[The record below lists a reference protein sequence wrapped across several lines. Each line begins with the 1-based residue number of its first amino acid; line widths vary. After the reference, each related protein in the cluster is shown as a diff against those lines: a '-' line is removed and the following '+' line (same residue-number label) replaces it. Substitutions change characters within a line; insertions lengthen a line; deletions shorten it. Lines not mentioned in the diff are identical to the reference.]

1 MKSTI
6 DKSQIA
12 VIMTCFNRRDTTLAC
27 LRAIHQQ
34 TRNFDVYLTDD
45 GSSDGTAEAIKA
57 EFPQV
62 KILQGNGN
70 LFWVGGMRL
79 AFAEA
84 IKNSYNYY
92 LWLNDD
98 TFLETDTLDKLLKI
112 QLYLSEQNCE
122 NSIVV
127 GTTQDPITGKPTY
140 GGAIKSKKW
149 YSNKF
154 EFLQPTQFIQ
164 QCDAMFGNCVLIP
177 HNVVAKVGN
186 IDPAFIH
193 SLGDLDY
200 ALRARKLGC
209 SIWIAPGMVGTC
221 SKNSIRNS
229 WADTNLPLQQ
239 RLQKV
244 LQIKGFPLKPW
255 TTFCSRHSGPFWLI
269 YWLLPYIRAII
280 GYKNLTASPTFAEE
294 MTQQVKG

>member
-1 MKSTI
+1 MNTRI
-6 DKSQIA
+6 NQPQIA
-12 VIMTCFNRRDTTLAC
+12 VIMTCFNRRETTLAC
-27 LRAIHQQ
+27 LRALHQQ
-34 TRNFDVYLTDD
+34 TNTFDVFLTND

-98 TFLETDTLDKLLKI
+98 TFLETDTLDKLLNI
-112 QLYLSEQNCE
+112 QIYLSKQGCE

-127 GTTQDPITGKPTY
+127 GTTKDPITQKPTY
-140 GGAIKSKKW
+140 GGAVKSKKW

-154 EFLQPTQFIQ
+154 EFLEPTQLIQ

-177 HNVVAKVGN
+177 HSVVAKVGN
-186 IDPAFIH
+186 IDAAFIH

-200 ALRARKLGC
+200 GLRARKLGC
-209 SIWIAPGMVGTC
+209 SIWIAPGYVGTC

-239 RLQKV
+239 RLRKI
-244 LQIKGFPLKPW
+244 LQVKGFPLKPW
-255 TTFCSRHSGPFWLI
+255 TTFCSRHSGRFWLI
-269 YWLLPYIRAII
+269 YWLLPYIRAVI
-280 GYKNLTASPTFAEE
+280 GYKNLAASPTFTE
-294 MTQQVKG
+294 

>member
-1 MKSTI
+1 MNQP
-6 DKSQIA
+6 QIA
-12 VIMTCFNRRDTTLAC
+12 VIMTCFNRRETTLAC
-27 LRAIHQQ
+27 LRALHQQ
-34 TRNFDVYLTDD
+34 TNTFDVFLTND

-98 TFLETDTLDKLLKI
+98 TFLETDTLDKLLNI
-112 QLYLSEQNCE
+112 QIYLSKQGCE

-127 GTTQDPITGKPTY
+127 GTTKDPITQKPTY
-140 GGAIKSKKW
+140 GGAVKSKKW

-154 EFLQPTQFIQ
+154 EFLEPTQLIQ

-177 HNVVAKVGN
+177 HSVVAKVGN
-186 IDPAFIH
+186 IDAAFIH

-200 ALRARKLGC
+200 GLRARKLGC
-209 SIWIAPGMVGTC
+209 SIWIAPGYVGTC

-239 RLQKV
+239 RLRKI
-244 LQIKGFPLKPW
+244 LQVKGFPLKPW
-255 TTFCSRHSGPFWLI
+255 TTFCSRHSGRFWLI
-269 YWLLPYIRAII
+269 YWLLPYIRAVI
-280 GYKNLTASPTFAEE
+280 GYKNLAASPTFTE
-294 MTQQVKG
+294 